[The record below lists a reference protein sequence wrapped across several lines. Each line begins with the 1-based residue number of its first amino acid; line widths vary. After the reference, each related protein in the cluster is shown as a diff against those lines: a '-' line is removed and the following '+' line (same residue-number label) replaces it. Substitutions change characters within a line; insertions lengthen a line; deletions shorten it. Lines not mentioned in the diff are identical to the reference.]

1 MGKDQRSNRRKALPS
16 NRSTQWK
23 KNYTQY
29 FFFLN
34 EIRPFCDGKGR
45 TCKIMFAND
54 DEIIKLID
62 EKKKI
67 FIV

>member
-1 MGKDQRSNRRKALPS
+1 MKE
-16 NRSTQWK
+16 
-23 KNYTQY
+23 NYTQY

-54 DEIIKLID
+54 DEIIKLTD
-62 EKKKI
+62 RAKNFKN
-67 FIV
+67 